1 MKIITNVFQVN
12 THTPPH
18 PHTHPIKCP
27 LLKPDPRKRSQN
39 VHAEAQ
45 GAGHVGLPVGAVE
58 HEHAGEAAEEHP
70 VWVGA
75 QLDCYTGTQHYKD
88 WTEGGEKR

>member
-1 MKIITNVFQVN
+1 
-12 THTPPH
+12 
-18 PHTHPIKCP
+18 
-27 LLKPDPRKRSQN
+27 
-39 VHAEAQ
+39 
-45 GAGHVGLPVGAVE
+45 VGAVE